1 MPKTTNVRFTEER
14 EQIIMDF
21 LRKQGKIRVGDVTD
35 MLGISPS
42 TARIQLQKM
51 HDKGLLQRTHGG
63 AILAGNTVS
72 KKESHDF
79 EHILNK
85 DKKMQIAQAAA
96 QTIQSGDY
104 IALGCGT
111 TTFLLSTLLHDKNGI
126 TVVTDSIPIAAELM
140 HDENITLYVCGGW
153 IMERNGAC
161 RGITCRKFF

>member
-1 MPKTTNVRFTEER
+1 
-14 EQIIMDF
+14 
-21 LRKQGKIRVGDVTD
+21 
-35 MLGISPS
+35 MLGDPQ
-42 TARIQLQKM
+42 AR
-51 HDKGLLQRTHGG
+51 
-63 AILAGNTVS
+63 
-72 KKESHDF
+72 
-79 EHILNK
+79 K
-85 DKKMQIAQAAA
+85 DKKLQIARAAT
-96 QTIQSGDY
+96 QTIYSGDY